1 MVICVMDFKVFACLT
16 HGGLQREPRLR
27 RAAWLAGLLA
37 GNTARTSMDVHICY
51 VYLAHFGI
59 RCSYSAVGFL
69 RPSQWL
75 YTSQWCDSVTVFSPF
90 KQLFVGLSAC
100 KMWWVRFFRDAPNNV
115 MFSSTNVIEME
126 ELDHPME
133 LMEIMMMKNML
144 LHLGKVDAFLL
155 TGIFHF
161 HPKQGLSIKK
171 QEQLMGRK
179 NHMLRQVF
187 WFFKGLWDCATDFL
201 IGFCW
206 HHYFLF
212 FGQISFHFCWWI

>member
-1 MVICVMDFKVFACLT
+1 
-16 HGGLQREPRLR
+16 
-27 RAAWLAGLLA
+27 
-37 GNTARTSMDVHICY
+37 
-51 VYLAHFGI
+51 
-59 RCSYSAVGFL
+59 
-69 RPSQWL
+69 
-75 YTSQWCDSVTVFSPF
+75 
-90 KQLFVGLSAC
+90 
-100 KMWWVRFFRDAPNNV
+100 

-144 LHLGKVDAFLL
+144 LHLGKVDALLL

-187 WFFKGLWDCATDFL
+187 WFFGGL
-201 IGFCW
+201 
-206 HHYFLF
+206 
-212 FGQISFHFCWWI
+212 